1 MGFFRKHKKLIIY
14 GICGVL
20 AFLVDMAC
28 YWLFYNK
35 LFNTIFDGGLL
46 TWVSN
51 ILSEAITIVF
61 AYITNKL
68 FVFKSRSFK
77 LRVLL
82 SEGGSFALA
91 RLGTLVLNTGL
102 MYLFVNVF
110 PLEKYNLY
118 IKVIVT
124 IIIVILN
131 FILSEFLVFRK
142 KRMHRFSKLLYA
154 LGIEFH
160 ACVPL
165 SRCKVTKEY
174 LLEKNGLGKSS
185 NVIMMLIPYKPRKA
199 LKNLTAYASVKDYHL
214 YVEKISKRI
223 EAHLKRRYPNCVC
236 KVFSDHSPIDE
247 VHAACISGLGFIGD
261 NGLLINE
268 KYSSFVFL
276 AECITDLSPRQLSLT
291 YVKETEVKECL
302 HCGACKKACPTGCIL
317 PKETGVDKKCVCLS
331 AITQKKG
338 ELTSEEIE
346 LMLKNGSVWGCD
358 ACQNACPYTK
368 NAKSSPI
375 EFFNEDVISCLTL
388 KKLNSMSDEEFNA
401 RPFAW
406 RGKKTIERNL
416 LLWENSLTDQGI
428 DIDEFSKTKY

>member
-1 MGFFRKHKKLIIY
+1 MGFFRKHKKLIVY
-14 GICGVL
+14 AICGVA
-20 AFLVDMAC
+20 AFLVDLAC
-28 YWLFYNK
+28 YWLFYNVI
-35 LFNTIFDGGLL
+35 FNTFLDGAFL
-46 TWVSN
+46 TLTSN
-51 ILSEAITIVF
+51 ILSETITIVF

-82 SEGGSFALA
+82 SEGISFAIA
-91 RLGTLVLNTGL
+91 RLGTLVLNTAL
-102 MYLFVNVF
+102 MSLFVDAF
-110 PLEKYNLY
+110 SLEEYNLY

-142 KRMHRFSKLLYA
+142 KRMHRFSKLLYG

-165 SRCKVTKEY
+165 SRCKITKEY
-174 LLEKNGLGKSS
+174 LLEKNGLDSGS

-199 LKNLTAYASVKDYHL
+199 LKNVTAYAAVKDYHL

-223 EAHLKRRYPNCVC
+223 EAHIKRRFPGAVC
-236 KVFSDHSPIDE
+236 KVFADHSPIDE

-276 AECITDLSPRQLSLT
+276 AECITDVSPRQLSLS
-291 YVKETEVKECL
+291 YAKETEVKECK
-302 HCGACKKACPTGCIL
+302 HCGACKLACPTGCIASRDVA
-317 PKETGVDKKCVCLS
+317 PDKKVVCLS

-338 ELTSEEIE
+338 ELTNEEIE

-368 NAKSSPI
+368 DAKASPV

-388 KKLNSMSDEEFNA
+388 KKLNSMTDEEFNA

-406 RGKKTIERNL
+406 RGKKTIERNVM
-416 LLWENSLTDQGI
+416 LWESSLSDQGV
-428 DIDEFSKTKY
+428 DVDEFSKTKY